1 MHKNRRESQKDGQ
14 FSTASQL
21 LKMSPIDR
29 VCRDFLHFAVLS
41 RCQKSIRTLMR
52 FIFLSF

>member
-52 FIFLSF
+52 FISLSF